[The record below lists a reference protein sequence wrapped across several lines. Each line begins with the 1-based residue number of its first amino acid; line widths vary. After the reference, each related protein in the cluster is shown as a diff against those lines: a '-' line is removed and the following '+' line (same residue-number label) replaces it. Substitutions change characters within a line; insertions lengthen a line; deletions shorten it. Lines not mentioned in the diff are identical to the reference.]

1 VIVVLD
7 SNVWIS
13 ALEFGGTAD
22 RALVRAL
29 NDDTVAI
36 SQYIQDEIVRVLTTK
51 FEHERPEIEA
61 QLKELLVQALWV
73 ELTGE
78 VSGVCRDPADDP
90 ILETAW
96 KAQAAYLVAGDK
108 DLLTLSKFRTVSI
121 ISLAAYLELP

>member
-1 VIVVLD
+1 MIVVLD

-29 NDDTVAI
+29 NDDTVAV
-36 SQYIQDEIVRVLTTK
+36 SQYIHDEILRVLTSK
-51 FEHERPEIEA
+51 FEHEGAEVEA
-61 QLKELLVQALWV
+61 QLRELLVQALWV

-108 DLLTLSKFRTVSI
+108 DLLTLGEFRGVSI
-121 ISLAAYLELP
+121 ISPGAYIELQ